1 MIYRRPLQ
9 QNVFMTNSVNQ
20 VNYALSILYNPT
32 ILFTKASILMLYL
45 RVFNPVR
52 RTVIIL
58 HIVLWANFTFY
69 FAATFVE
76 AFQCMPIRKAWYP
89 LLEGRCF
96 NQLAGQTAS
105 AAINTFSD
113 FVILLVPIA
122 NIWGL
127 QLYTKGR
134 LGLLLIFGFGV
145 L

>member
-1 MIYRRPLQ
+1 MCQL
-9 QNVFMTNSVNQ
+9 
-20 VNYALSILYNPT
+20 NYAICILYNPT
-32 ILFTKASILMLYL
+32 ILFTKASILILYL
-45 RVFNPVR
+45 RVFNPVH

-58 HIVLWANFTFY
+58 HVVLWANFTFY
-69 FAATFVE
+69 FTATFVE
-76 AFQCMPIRKAWYP
+76 AFPCVPIRKVWYP
-89 LLEGRCF
+89 LLEGHCF
-96 NQLAGQTAS
+96 DQLAGQTAS

-134 LGLLLIFGFGV
+134 LGLLLIFGFGI